1 MAEIATTASATSRQ
15 AGTPVA
21 LTDADA
27 ARRDLVAT
35 MPVVERRLELAG
47 ISTAVFEGGAGDPIV
62 LLHGPMANAA
72 HWMRVVTGLVATHRV
87 IVPDLPGHGASEVGA
102 APLEPDRVLAW
113 LAELIDRTCERP
125 ATVVGHLIGGA
136 IAARL
141 AGRRSPQV
149 GRLVLVDGF
158 GLQALAL
165 PPDFGLAM
173 QEYLQQPDA
182 LTHDRLWAHCAFD
195 LGALRDRMASL
206 WQPFVTYNLALART
220 PRVHV
225 ALHQLMEHFALP
237 AIAPA
242 TLERIAVPSA
252 LVWGRHDRATPL
264 ATAEATSLRYGWP
277 LHVFDNAN
285 DDPPVEQPDA
295 VLRALHAV
303 LDSTRTHGAAA

>member
-1 MAEIATTASATSRQ
+1 MAETATTASASRQ
-15 AGTPVA
+15 AGAQAP
-21 LTDADA
+21 LTDADT
-27 ARRDLVAT
+27 ARRALMAT
-35 MPVVERRLELAG
+35 MPLVERRLELAG

-72 HWMRVVTGLVATHRV
+72 HWMGVVTGLVATHRV
-87 IVPDLPGHGASEVGA
+87 IVPDLPGHGASEAGA
-102 APLEPDRVLAW
+102 APLDPGRVLAW
-113 LAELIDRTCERP
+113 LAALIDRTCEPP

-136 IAARL
+136 IAAHF
-141 AGRRSPQV
+141 AGRRPAQL
-149 GRLVLVDGF
+149 GRLVLVDTF

-173 QEYLQQPDA
+173 QEYLQQPDG
-182 LTHDRLWAHCAFD
+182 LTHDRLWGHCAFD
-195 LGALRDRMASL
+195 LGALRNRMASL

-242 TLERIAVPSA
+242 TLESIEVPTA

-264 ATAEATSLRYGWP
+264 ATAEAASLRYGWP
-277 LHVFDNAN
+277 LHVIDHAN

-295 VLRALHAV
+295 VLGTLHAV
-303 LDSTRTHGAAA
+303 LGSARTHGAAA